1 MSQPNMEQLI
11 TLITRQVVQALSQQ
25 ESPCA
30 CAQTEGH
37 SKLLV
42 LGDCS
47 IQLPDELCR
56 NAVIHD
62 VEDYKTNRNILR
74 YQKVV
79 ITRLT
84 ITQMADIALGREGD
98 EVSSAVLQALLNGV
112 DVTMLENAPE
122 FRQYSGKGSTALYH
136 LLEGYAQTLLV
147 FGVKTFKPGPKTE
160 PLPAKPAKFSP
171 PPVPAPV
178 GSAVPNIGR
187 LITEADALALVKTG
201 STVHIPAGSIL
212 TPSARDVFAQSKVTL
227 VQDA

>member
-11 TLITRQVVQALSQQ
+11 TLITQQVVQALARQ
-25 ESPCA
+25 EAPCS

-37 SKLLV
+37 NKLLV

-47 IQLPDELCR
+47 VQLPDALCR
-56 NAVIHD
+56 NAVLYD
-62 VEDYKTNRNILR
+62 AEDYKTNQNILR

-84 ITQMADIALGREGD
+84 ITQMTDIALGRMGD
-98 EVSSAVLQALLNGV
+98 EVSGAVLQALLNGV

-136 LLEGYAQTLLV
+136 LLESYAQTLQV
-147 FGVKTFKPGPKTE
+147 FGVKTFKPTPISQ
-160 PLPAKPAKFSP
+160 PVPAKPAKFA
-171 PPVPAPV
+171 PAPV
-178 GSAVPNIGR
+178 SVPKGSAIPNIGR
-187 LITEADALALVKTG
+187 LITEADALALVKCG

-212 TPSARDVFAQSKVTL
+212 TPSARDVFAQSKATV
-227 VQDA
+227 VQDS